1 MVGDELRIMNV
12 WFGMS
17 GADICPLIE
26 SEEVIGLHYGA
37 PTRFVDGL
45 NRVLKIQ

>member
-1 MVGDELRIMNV
+1 VVGDELRIMNV

-26 SEEVIGLHYGA
+26 SEEVVGVRA
-37 PTRFVDGL
+37 TDGICG
-45 NRVLKIQ
+45 RIE